1 MSEKCQNAEICQKN
15 VKSYARRFVRKM
27 VKRYVRENIETYV
40 SRKVS
45 KNASERK
52 NVRRYVR
59 KSTKVTVTSVLVSAE
74 ESSPPCYLVHHDA
87 ISGMDRTCLRRIYI
101 PLNLFD

>member
-1 MSEKCQNAEICQKN
+1 MQRYAKKN

-45 KNASERK
+45 KNASVRK

-59 KSTKVTVTSVLVSAE
+59 KLKVMPEDLSERMSKICQKEHASENCVPATAH
-74 ESSPPCYLVHHDA
+74 PRD
-87 ISGMDRTCLRRIYI
+87 
-101 PLNLFD
+101 F